1 MSDETWCRDRYGDF
15 KDWVL
20 GVIVALAAVLIICAI
35 VGLVFVGTWAVQGC
49 LINKGHI
56 APHTLDGRYE
66 YQITK
71 MTFPRSE
78 DPTFY
83 LRGRI
88 KEKQGREYSII
99 ADQSLGEQAWAQGVG
114 GYITIWSKNNH
125 IIKYHVGTGKP

>member
-1 MSDETWCRDRYGDF
+1 MSDETWCRDSWGDL
-15 KDWVL
+15 KDWVRE
-20 GVIVALAAVLIICAI
+20 VIIAVAMVLIICVI
-35 VGLVFVGTWAVQGC
+35 VVLTCVGTYAAQGC

-66 YQITK
+66 YQITA

-88 KEKQGREYSII
+88 KEKAGREYSIM
-99 ADQSLGEQAWAQGVG
+99 ADQSLGEQAWAQGIG

-125 IIKYHVGTGKP
+125 IIKYHVGTGRP